1 MLILVQIKFLVSKT
15 KSKLTN
21 NPADNNELR
30 INKNLYF
37 FVPSA
42 TAPNTAEPINPQIRN
57 SAPKRLLL
65 SLEFSKP

>member
-1 MLILVQIKFLVSKT
+1 MTFLVSNT

-30 INKNLYF
+30 ISKNLYF

-42 TAPNTAEPINPQIRN
+42 TAPNTAEHTKPHIRN
-57 SAPKRLLL
+57 NAPKRILL
-65 SLEFSKP
+65 SLEF